1 MKTRSGYFRLGLF
14 IIGAV
19 ATGVLLLVVL
29 GVGNLFRPT
38 VMMETYFDGSV
49 QGLDVGAP
57 VKLRG
62 VTIGEVTGIGFTH
75 ARYELDVPP
84 VERHQYVM
92 VDATIRVDRLGTGDR
107 VPTPEVVQALVDRGL
122 RVRLSPQGVTGIFF
136 LELDFMDPALRAPIE
151 IRWEPEH
158 IYVPSAPGTVTQ
170 FIEYAERV
178 GRRLDAL
185 DMEGV
190 VDSMQRVLENLEA
203 MTRALDVARINEET
217 IALLGEFRT
226 SAERLDRV
234 LSAPA
239 LAQVPEDL
247 GTAAVNLRALSESP
261 RFDET
266 LDNLDS
272 AVRSVERTARG
283 LETTLQGHEHDFV
296 TILDNLRVMSDQ
308 LRALTED
315 AALYP
320 GVFLG
325 SPPPPRVE
333 DGEGAP

>member
-1 MKTRSGYFRLGLF
+1 MKTRTGYFRLGLF

-19 ATGVLLLVVL
+19 ATGVLLLVLL

-62 VTIGEVTGIGFTH
+62 VTIGEVTRIGFTR
-75 ARYELDVPP
+75 ARYEPDVPP

-92 VDATIRVDRLGTGDR
+92 VEATIRADRLGTGDR
-107 VPTPEVVQALVDRGL
+107 LPTPEVVQAMVDRGL
-122 RVRLSPQGVTGIFF
+122 RVRLTPQGVTGIYF
-136 LELDFMDPALRAPIE
+136 LELDFLDPDLQVPID

-170 FIEYAERV
+170 FIEYADRI

-185 DMEGV
+185 DVERV
-190 VDSMQRVLENLEA
+190 VDSMQRVLDNLEA
-203 MTRALDVARINEET
+203 VTGGLEMARINDET
-217 IALLGEFRT
+217 IALLGEFRA

-234 LSAPA
+234 LSSPA
-239 LAQVPEDL
+239 LARVPEDL
-247 GTAAVNLRALSESP
+247 GTAASNLRALSESP

-296 TILDNLRVMSDQ
+296 TILVSRKWISK
-308 LRALTED
+308 
-315 AALYP
+315 
-320 GVFLG
+320 FKF
-325 SPPPPRVE
+325 
-333 DGEGAP
+333 